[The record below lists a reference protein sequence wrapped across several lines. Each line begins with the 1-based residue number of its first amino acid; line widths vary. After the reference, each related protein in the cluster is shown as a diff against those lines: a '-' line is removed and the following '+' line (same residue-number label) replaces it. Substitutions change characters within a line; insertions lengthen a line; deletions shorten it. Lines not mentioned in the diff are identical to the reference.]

1 MLAVCLRHIF
11 WILPPRG
18 ISQVKHVATFKLELF
33 PVLDCVVIAVHE
45 GKRRLVRVAQ
55 ADKLDTV
62 AVEKHQISVN
72 EGEQIR

>member
-18 ISQVKHVATFKLELF
+18 ISQVKHVATFKLF
-33 PVLDCVVIAVHE
+33 PVLDCVVIAVHD
-45 GKRRLVRVAQ
+45 GKRRLVRLAQ
-55 ADKLDTV
+55 ADKLDTD
-62 AVEKHQISVN
+62 AVEKHQISVD